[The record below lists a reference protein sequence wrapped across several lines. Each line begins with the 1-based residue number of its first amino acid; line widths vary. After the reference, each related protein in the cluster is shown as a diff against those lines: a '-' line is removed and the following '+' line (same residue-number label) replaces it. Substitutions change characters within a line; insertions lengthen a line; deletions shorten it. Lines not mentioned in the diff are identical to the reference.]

1 MQATAQHQD
10 VLAEEQLSLVVTE
23 LHAHDLAY
31 LTKSVRMTRSQI
43 TLGKTPA
50 RTAVGRHVWLEV
62 ILPTGA
68 IKVLARV
75 IGRSMTSTT
84 YNIKH
89 MWPTDRKRY
98 KAFLA
103 S

>member
-1 MQATAQHQD
+1 MQATAQHQEFLQD
-10 VLAEEQLSLVVTE
+10 QQLSLVVTE

-31 LTKSVRMTRSQI
+31 LTKSVRMTKSQI
-43 TLGKTPA
+43 VLGKTPA
-50 RTAVGRHVWLEV
+50 RIAVGRHVWLEV

-75 IGRSMTSTT
+75 TGRSMASTT

-98 KAFLA
+98 EAFLA